1 MAHLVREWEDFVA
14 QFDIY
19 ENPDALS
26 KDAFPYFLDMQHG
39 FHEGLQTRLLVP
51 LSTNVSGRMDGLEP
65 IVNVKGRKLAAIVP
79 EMVTLPMDA
88 LGKKVDNLSTYSSD
102 LINAI
107 DFLIT
112 GF

>member
-1 MAHLVREWEDFVA
+1 MA
-14 QFDIY
+14 QFDVY

-26 KDAFPYFLDMQHG
+26 KEAFPYFLDMQHG

-51 LSTNVSGRMDGLEP
+51 LSVSVSGRMHGLEP
-65 IVNVKGRKLAAIVP
+65 IVNVKERKLAAIVP
-79 EMVTLPMDA
+79 EMVTLPTDA
-88 LGKKVDNLSTYSSD
+88 LGKKVDNLSAYSND
-102 LINAI
+102 LVNAI

>member
-1 MAHLVREWEDFVA
+1 MEHLVREWGNSVA
-14 QFDIY
+14 QFDVY

-26 KDAFPYFLDMQHG
+26 REAFPYFLDMQHG

-51 LSTNVSGRMDGLEP
+51 LSVNISGHMHGLEP
-65 IVNVKGRKLAAIVP
+65 IVNVKGRQLAAIVP
-79 EMVTLPMDA
+79 EMVTLPTDT
-88 LGKKVDNLSTYSSD
+88 LGKKVDNLFTYSND